1 MSTFVAHEVALV
13 RHHCPLPPLLAR
25 LGGPWVVLRTVAAG
39 GVAVASRRLL
49 AREHAPRVGK

>member
-13 RHHCPLPPLLAR
+13 RHHCPLPPLLAI
-25 LGGPWVVLRTVAAG
+25 LGGPVVVFQTAAAG

-49 AREHAPRVGK
+49 ARVRAPRVGK